1 MKNRLSKILCV
12 MLSCLCLFSV
22 FSLSACQKDPDP
34 YNLAGKWENCVE
46 FIVENG
52 ELYYRISET
61 KKDKVIKYEV
71 DEKGNVDIYF
81 ESGGLPW
88 TYFPKDDKIYTN
100 HYIYRI
106 TE

>member
-34 YNLAGKWENCVE
+34 YNLAGKWENNWE
-46 FIVENG
+46 FFVENG
-52 ELYYRISET
+52 ELYVNRGQV
-61 KKDKVIKYEV
+61 KDKVIKFEV
-71 DEKGNVDIYF
+71 NEKGNVAIYF
-81 ESGGLPW
+81 ESDGGYIMYLPA
-88 TYFPKDDKIYTN
+88 KDVLDDGKYR
-100 HYIYRI
+100 YRI